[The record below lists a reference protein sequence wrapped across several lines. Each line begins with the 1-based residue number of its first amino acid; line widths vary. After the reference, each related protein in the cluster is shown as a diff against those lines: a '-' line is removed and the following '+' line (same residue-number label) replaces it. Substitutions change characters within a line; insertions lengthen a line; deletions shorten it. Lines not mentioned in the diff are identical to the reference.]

1 MGVYAVIKKL
11 EPKPKTM
18 KPGSVWTPGSIEE
31 AFAGT
36 GVGRKSIGQIIKD
49 HGLNKKTVYQ
59 RLKGSG
65 IEARDDDKIKELADK
80 HDSTPIKI
88 LTIMLLD

>member
-1 MGVYAVIKKL
+1 VIKKL
-11 EPKPKTM
+11 ETKPRTM
-18 KPGSVWTPGSIEE
+18 KPGSVWTPEKVEE

-49 HGLNKKTVYQ
+49 HGLDNKTVYQ
-59 RLKGSG
+59 RLVGVG

-88 LTIMLLD
+88 LTIILVDKI